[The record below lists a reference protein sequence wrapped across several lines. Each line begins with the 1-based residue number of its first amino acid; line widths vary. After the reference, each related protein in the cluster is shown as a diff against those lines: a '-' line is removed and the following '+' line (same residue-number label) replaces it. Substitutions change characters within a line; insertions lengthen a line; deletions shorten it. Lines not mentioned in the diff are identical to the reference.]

1 MKYEY
6 WFAGIRNIPDRTK
19 IKLKEKAGT
28 AEAIYYIEET
38 ALRKMQL
45 LKEQEIWKLLETKRN
60 LGDPVGRK
68 GISRS
73 FKRNL

>member
-6 WFAGIRNIPDRTK
+6 WFSGIRNIPDRTK

-45 LKEQEIWKLLETKRN
+45 LKEQEIWKLLEAKKKEELDRN
-60 LGDPVGRK
+60 YEAMRQ
-68 GISRS
+68 
-73 FKRNL
+73 

>member
-38 ALRKMQL
+38 ALRKFGSCWRR
-45 LKEQEIWKLLETKRN
+45 KRKRSWTEIMKQ
-60 LGDPVGRK
+60 
-68 GISRS
+68 
-73 FKRNL
+73 

>member
-45 LKEQEIWKLLETKRN
+45 LKDRKFGSCWRRKRKRSWTEIMKQ
-60 LGDPVGRK
+60 
-68 GISRS
+68 
-73 FKRNL
+73 

>member
-28 AEAIYYIEET
+28 AEAIYYIEGTGNLE
-38 ALRKMQL
+38 AAGGE
-45 LKEQEIWKLLETKRN
+45 KERGAGQKL
-60 LGDPVGRK
+60 
-68 GISRS
+68 
-73 FKRNL
+73 

>member
-28 AEAIYYIEET
+28 AEAVYYIEET
-38 ALRKMQL
+38 ALRRMQM
-45 LKEQEIWKLLETKRN
+45 LKEQEIQKLLAAEK
-60 LGDPVGRK
+60 GR
-68 GISRS
+68 GAG
-73 FKRNL
+73 

>member
-38 ALRKMQL
+38 ALR
-45 LKEQEIWKLLETKRN
+45 
-60 LGDPVGRK
+60 
-68 GISRS
+68 
-73 FKRNL
+73 

>member
-38 ALRKMQL
+38 ALRRMQMNTRINRYL
-45 LKEQEIWKLLETKRN
+45 
-60 LGDPVGRK
+60 
-68 GISRS
+68 
-73 FKRNL
+73 

>member
-28 AEAIYYIEET
+28 AEAIYYIVS
-38 ALRKMQL
+38 A
-45 LKEQEIWKLLETKRN
+45 EQTENT
-60 LGDPVGRK
+60 
-68 GISRS
+68 
-73 FKRNL
+73 